1 MTVGDDRGL
10 TWPATWSP
18 TRAVGYVLGSFLV
31 LLTCFAVFLQV
42 RSGESPGASGS
53 VIDVFNAGLLWMV
66 SILAVVMASVRT
78 HQRAAFLAW
87 VAASAAAAGLA
98 IDEVFE
104 YHERTVRVV
113 GDDDWSKILMLGG
126 AVVAVAVLW
135 RLESLPRGAKIS
147 LLCGIAL
154 QTAYLVTDLGDGEF
168 FQLPIA
174 EPVLKWV
181 EEILELLAMQAYLVA
196 IVLIVVTTLAP
207 LVNLST
213 AAYPKRSEADELP
226 V

>member
-1 MTVGDDRGL
+1 M
-10 TWPATWSP
+10 
-18 TRAVGYVLGSFLV
+18 GSFLV
-31 LLTCFAVFLQV
+31 LLTCLAVFLQV

-53 VIDVFNAGLLWMV
+53 VIDVFNAGLMWMV
-66 SILAVVMASVRT
+66 SILSVVMASART

-104 YHERTVRVV
+104 YHEKTVGVV
-113 GDDDWSKILMLGG
+113 GDDDWSKILMLCG

-135 RLESLPRGAKIS
+135 RLENLPRGAKVS

-154 QTAYLVTDLGDGEF
+154 QTAYLVSDLGDGEF
-168 FQLPIA
+168 FQLPIS

-196 IVLIVVTTLAP
+196 VMLIVVTTIAP
-207 LVNLST
+207 LVKVSR
-213 AAYPKRSEADELP
+213 AGYPERSETDELP

>member
-1 MTVGDDRGL
+1 MGCHVLAGLVHAVDEDRPLEVGVGDRRARIDQRQPDRVAQ
-10 TWPATWSP
+10 PIDQ
-18 TRAVGYVLGSFLV
+18 RVGV
-31 LLTCFAVFLQV
+31 
-42 RSGESPGASGS
+42 
-53 VIDVFNAGLLWMV
+53 D
-66 SILAVVMASVRT
+66 
-78 HQRAAFLAW
+78 
-87 VAASAAAAGLA
+87 
-98 IDEVFE
+98 
-104 YHERTVRVV
+104 
-113 GDDDWSKILMLGG
+113 
-126 AVVAVAVLW
+126 VVAVALLW

-147 LLCGIAL
+147 LLCGITL
-154 QTAYLVTDLGDGEF
+154 QTAYLVTDHGDGEF